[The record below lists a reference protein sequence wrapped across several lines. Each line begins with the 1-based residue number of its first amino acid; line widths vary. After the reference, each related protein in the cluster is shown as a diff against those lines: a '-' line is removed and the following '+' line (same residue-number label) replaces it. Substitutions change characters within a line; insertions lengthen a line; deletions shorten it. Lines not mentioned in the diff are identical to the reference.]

1 MWKTPLAYY
10 GPVHFVSIAVMLA
23 FLALGIVLGIRDRE
37 SGKKRDKLLT
47 TLGFVF
53 IALEAFKIIFRIAT
67 HEDADLR
74 LISFQI
80 CSIPMYLL
88 PFIYFMKEGK
98 LKQAFLGYVSFQSFT
113 SAFFYFVKPAA
124 VIGTKYIAIS
134 CHSVLWHSLMVASGV
149 YAMIA
154 YGLLTKEGFK
164 TFLYSYVLWVITAVI
179 AMVLDLILHAA
190 VPGTL
195 VDLFYISRESTFSFP
210 LLGIFFKTHSPYV
223 LFFITYPVYYFIG
236 VFASYGIGL
245 GIRTL
250 VTRKKA

>member
-10 GPVHFVSIAVMLA
+10 SPIHFAAIAIMLA
-23 FLALGIVLGIRDRE
+23 FMAIGIVLGIKDKD

-47 TLGFVF
+47 VLGFVF
-53 IALEAFKIIFRIAT
+53 IALEAFKIIFKIAVK
-67 HEDADLR
+67 EDADLR

-88 PFIYFMKEGK
+88 PCIYFMKEGK
-98 LKQAFLGYVSFQSFT
+98 LKQAFIGYVSFQSFT

-134 CHSVLWHSLMVASGV
+134 FHSIIWHSLMVASGV

-164 TFLYSYVLWVITAVI
+164 TFWYSYVLWVFTAII

-223 LFFITYPVYYFIG
+223 LFFISFLVYYFIG
-236 VFASYGIGL
+236 GFAVYGIGL

-250 VTRKKA
+250 VTKKKA